1 MASNIVKVSEIFED
15 EPIQWGLRGDP
26 YLWRE
31 MRERLKEIEMPSTSE
46 ELKALIE
53 VTYEAA
59 TGHPLTY
66 KKHFIIERFKHGG
79 MSSGGISPKFWVSR
93 GIPMLVKRHVKP

>member
-1 MASNIVKVSEIFED
+1 MASNIMKVSEIFED

-31 MRERLKEIEMPSTSE
+31 MRERLKVIDMPSTSE

-53 VTYEAA
+53 RTYEAA
-59 TGHPLTY
+59 TGHALTDEN
-66 KKHFIIERFKHGG
+66 HFTIERFKHGG
-79 MSSGGISPKFWVSR
+79 MSSGGISPQFWLSR
-93 GIPMLVKRHVKP
+93 GIPVLVRRHVKP